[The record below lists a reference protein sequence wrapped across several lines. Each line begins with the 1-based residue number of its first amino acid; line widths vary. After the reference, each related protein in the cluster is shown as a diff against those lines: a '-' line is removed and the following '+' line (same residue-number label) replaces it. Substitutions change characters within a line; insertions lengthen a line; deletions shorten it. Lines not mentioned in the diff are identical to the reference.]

1 MPPSDRRHNRSLNM
15 RDEIWDWLHRAY
27 LAAGSASLEREAK
40 SDYVERVIAEGI
52 RAVARSRGVSD
63 CYRPPVVESVA
74 DAAAAVPATAPPAHT
89 PPSPVRQ
96 PPVAVAAPRLTAAE
110 RRQQR
115 AARLLQQTAPTI
127 HPPTIQTAASVSAD
141 DASAAR

>member
-1 MPPSDRRHNRSLNM
+1 MPSDRRHNRSLNM

-63 CYRPPVVESVA
+63 CYRPPVVDSA
-74 DAAAAVPATAPPAHT
+74 PDAAPATPPPPPPAHT
-89 PPSPVRQ
+89 PPSPVRR
-96 PPVAVAAPRLTAAE
+96 PPAAVATPRLTAEE

-115 AARLLQQTAPTI
+115 AARLLQQTAPTL
-127 HPPTIQTAASVSAD
+127 HPPTIQTAASRPPD